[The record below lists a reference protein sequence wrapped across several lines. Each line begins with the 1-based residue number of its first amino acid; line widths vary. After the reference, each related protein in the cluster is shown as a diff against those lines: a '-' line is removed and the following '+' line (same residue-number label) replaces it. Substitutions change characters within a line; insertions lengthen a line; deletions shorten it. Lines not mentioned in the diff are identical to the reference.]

1 MSQKLPAKDRLSLIK
16 MHEKWAEDH
25 PCWID
30 GVIENLDAAKI
41 HRFVM
46 EEEGTIQD
54 ECVYGYVL
62 PDRCRY
68 NSITG
73 CDCGAYP
80 PTSKK
85 WDKPADRYEEDPELC
100 WHTNVPVDNFK

>member
-1 MSQKLPAKDRLSLIK
+1 MAHNSCCINNKRLTAKERLALIN

-30 GVIENLDAAKI
+30 GVLENLAAAKV
-41 HRFVM
+41 HRAIM
-46 EEEGTIQD
+46 EEEETIQD

-62 PDRCRY
+62 PDRCRF

-73 CDCGAYP
+73 CACGAYP
-80 PTSKK
+80 PKSLSSLETL
-85 WDKPADRYEEDPELC
+85 DKPLD
-100 WHTNVPVDNFK
+100 